1 MILSN
6 TKVIKCYLPLNSDES
21 QSTRPKLKRPLLFT
35 FPAAWV
41 YTDPLKCNHTRTRRQ
56 AHTHEHRLFD
66 SLHFF
71 FLSNWLSTVTGPPQP
86 CSPFQIIP
94 PLNNHQQLGRPVQWL
109 GQQGGK
115 TRIFW
120 RLIFPDS
127 LISSSDPKTI
137 DSTAV
142 QERNN
147 IFQNRSHYWLIVGSK
162 IMLFFPLSSIKDWM
176 KAGCHLLSCSHG
188 QKVS

>member
-1 MILSN
+1 M
-6 TKVIKCYLPLNSDES
+6 LPSPELWWKPNHTPEED
-21 QSTRPKLKRPLLFT
+21 KLKRPLLFT
-35 FPAAWV
+35 FPTAWV
-41 YTDPLKCNHTRTRRQ
+41 YTDPLKCNHTKTSRQ
-56 AHTHEHRLFD
+56 ASWFAP
-66 SLHFF
+66 FF
-71 FLSNWLSTVTGPPQP
+71 FLSNWLSTVTGPLQP

-109 GQQGGK
+109 HQQWGK

-142 QERNN
+142 QECNI
-147 IFQNRSHYWLIVGSK
+147 IFQNRSNYWLILGSK
-162 IMLFFPLSSIKDWM
+162 SMLSLFQLPSIKDRMTAECWM
-176 KAGCHLLSCSHG
+176 CVMPLVM
-188 QKVS
+188 Q